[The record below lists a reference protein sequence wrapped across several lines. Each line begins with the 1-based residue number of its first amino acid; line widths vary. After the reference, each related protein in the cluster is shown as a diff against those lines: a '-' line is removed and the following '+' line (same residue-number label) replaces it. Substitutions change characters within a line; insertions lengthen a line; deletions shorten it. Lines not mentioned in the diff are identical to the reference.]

1 MRNGGALYWL
11 LGDHL
16 GSTAYTVSGASE
28 DENLRVATIAAAK
41 VDDGKLLLAAYGV
54 TSQNCM

>member
-28 DENLRVATIAAAK
+28 SGEVRYKAFGAGAPV
-41 VDDGKLLLAAYGV
+41 
-54 TSQNCM
+54 S